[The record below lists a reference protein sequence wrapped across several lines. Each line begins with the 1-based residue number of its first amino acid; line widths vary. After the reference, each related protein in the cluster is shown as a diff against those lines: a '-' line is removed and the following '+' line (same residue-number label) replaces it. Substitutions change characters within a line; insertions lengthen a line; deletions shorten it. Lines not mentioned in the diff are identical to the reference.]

1 MEFPND
7 FIGLRNSRESVTPV
21 LEAERRLAAI
31 MFTDLVGYTAMAQR
45 NESLAL
51 ELLER
56 HNTLLRSVV
65 KQRRGREVKTV
76 GDAFLLE
83 FGSALEAVLC
93 AIEIQSVLNEQNK
106 LVGGAE
112 RILVR
117 IGIHVGDVVH
127 RGGDVF
133 GDAVNIASRIVS
145 FAEQGGICISGQVY
159 AQVVNKLEYPLIK
172 ISAQSLKN
180 VEQRIDLYR
189 VVLEP
194 GVDAPHKS
202 SKAWS
207 RVAVLP
213 FANISPDPRD
223 GYFADGL
230 TEEMISALS
239 EVKGL
244 RVIARTSV
252 NHYKETSKTVAQIG
266 SELGVAF
273 VLEGSV
279 RKAGNKVRVGAQL
292 IDVESQEHIWSN
304 QYDRNLNDIFSIQSD
319 IAKKVADSLEVTLLK
334 GERAR
339 IERKDTEST
348 VAYVAYLKGRTL
360 LHDRSEKAIKGA
372 KEQFE
377 LAVRE
382 DAGYSKAYSGLADTY
397 MILGDYLFSPFPSS
411 LEEAKKHIRKAL
423 ELDPN
428 LAEARVSLANYL
440 MYNYDFVGSEN
451 EFRRA
456 IELNPSYASAHHWFA
471 GTLDQLGKIDEAFA
485 EVMLAE
491 ELDPLSSAIALSAL
505 YRFILTR
512 TFDEAL
518 KRIRKLSEIDPEG
531 PLVAEAWMAYH
542 FVRKEWNDALLY
554 LKRMIEADPDDP
566 YLDMDLAYIHAVTGK
581 RNEALLLVEKLKA
594 VPESARIKGNFLAF
608 VYAGLGDLDECFR
621 WLDYAYDRREI
632 FIGWFRRYPLL
643 ENVRSDKRF
652 GELLKRARLP
662 P

>member
-1 MEFPND
+1 M
-7 FIGLRNSRESVTPV
+7 

-31 MFTDLVGYTAMAQR
+31 MFTDLVGYTAMTQR

-65 KQRRGREVKTV
+65 KQHRGREVKTV

-83 FGSALEAVLC
+83 FESALEAVLC
-93 AIEIQSVLNEQNK
+93 AVEIQSVLSERNK
-106 LVGGAE
+106 FVGGTE

-117 IGIHVGDVVH
+117 IGIHVGDVIH
-127 RGGDVF
+127 RGGDVL

-145 FAEQGGICISGQVY
+145 YAEQGGICISGQVY
-159 AQVVNKLEYPLIK
+159 AQVANKLGYPLLK
-172 ISAQSLKN
+172 MSGQPLKN
-180 VEQRIDLYR
+180 VEQPIDLYR

-194 GVDAPHKS
+194 GVDAPQKS
-202 SKAWS
+202 STAWS

-230 TEEMISALS
+230 TEELISALS

-252 NHYKETSKTVAQIG
+252 NRYKETPKTVAQIG
-266 SELGVAF
+266 NELGVAF

-292 IDVESQEHIWSN
+292 IEVESQEHIWSN

-319 IAKKVADSLEVTLLK
+319 IAKKVADSLEVTILT

-348 VAYVAYLKGRTL
+348 LAYVAYLKGRTL

-382 DAGYSKAYSGLADTY
+382 DGRYAKAYSGLADIY

-411 LEEAKKHIRKAL
+411 LEEAKKHIKKAL

-471 GTLDQLGKIDEAFA
+471 STLEQLGKTDEAFS

-491 ELDPLSSAIALSAL
+491 ELDPLSSAITLSAV
-505 YRFILTR
+505 YRCISAG

-518 KRIRKLSEIDPEG
+518 KRIRKLSEIDPES

-542 FVRKEWNDALLY
+542 FARREWDEALLY

-566 YLDMDLAYIHAVTGK
+566 YLDMDLAYIYAVTGK
-581 RNEALLLVEKLKA
+581 RNEALPLVEKLKA
-594 VPESARIKGNFLAF
+594 VPESARIKGNLLAF
-608 VYAGLGDLDECFR
+608 VYSGLGDLDECFR

-632 FIGWFRRYPLL
+632 FIGWFRHYPLV
-643 ENVRSDKRF
+643 ENVRRDKRF
-652 GELLKRARLP
+652 AELLKRARLP

>member
-1 MEFPND
+1 M
-7 FIGLRNSRESVTPV
+7 
-21 LEAERRLAAI
+21 EAERRLAAI

-159 AQVVNKLEYPLIK
+159 AQVVNKLEYPLLK
-172 ISAQSLKN
+172 MSAQSLKN
-180 VEQRIDLYR
+180 VEQPIDLYR

-266 SELGVAF
+266 NELGVAF

-382 DAGYSKAYSGLADTY
+382 DAGYAKAYSGLADTY

-411 LEEAKKHIRKAL
+411 LEEAKKQIRKAL

-471 GTLDQLGKIDEAFA
+471 GTLDQLGKTDEAFA
-485 EVMLAE
+485 EMMLAE
-491 ELDPLSSAIALSAL
+491 ELDPLSSAISLSAV

-512 TFDEAL
+512 TFDDAL

-542 FVRKEWNDALLY
+542 FVRKEWNDALRY

-566 YLDMDLAYIHAVTGK
+566 YLDMDLAYIYAVTGK

>member
-1 MEFPND
+1 
-7 FIGLRNSRESVTPV
+7 
-21 LEAERRLAAI
+21 

-93 AIEIQSVLNEQNK
+93 AIEIQSVLDEQNK
-106 LVGGAE
+106 LVGGTE

-117 IGIHVGDVVH
+117 IGIHVGDVIH

-145 FAEQGGICISGQVY
+145 LAEQGGICISGQVY
-159 AQVVNKLEYPLIK
+159 AQVVNKLEYPLLK
-172 ISAQSLKN
+172 MSAQSLKN

-189 VVLEP
+189 VVLAA
-194 GVDAPHKS
+194 GVDAPLKS

-230 TEEMISALS
+230 TEEMMSALS

-252 NHYKETSKTVAQIG
+252 NHYKETPKTVAQIG
-266 SELGVAF
+266 NELGVAF

-279 RKAGNKVRVGAQL
+279 RKAGNKVRVGAKL
-292 IDVESQEHIWSN
+292 IEVESQEHIWSN

-319 IAKKVADSLEVTLLK
+319 IAKKVADSLEVTLLS

-382 DAGYSKAYSGLADTY
+382 DAGYAKAYSGLADTY

-411 LEEAKKHIRKAL
+411 LEEA
-423 ELDPN
+423 
-428 LAEARVSLANYL
+428 
-440 MYNYDFVGSEN
+440 
-451 EFRRA
+451 
-456 IELNPSYASAHHWFA
+456 
-471 GTLDQLGKIDEAFA
+471 
-485 EVMLAE
+485 
-491 ELDPLSSAIALSAL
+491 
-505 YRFILTR
+505 
-512 TFDEAL
+512 L
-518 KRIRKLSEIDPEG
+518 KQIRKLSEIDPEG

-542 FVRKEWNDALLY
+542 FVRKEWNDALRY

-566 YLDMDLAYIHAVTGK
+566 YLDMDLAYIYAVTGK

-594 VPESARIKGNFLAF
+594 IPESARIKGNFLAF

-621 WLDYAYDRREI
+621 WLDYAVGKREI

-652 GELLKRARLP
+652 AEFLKRAHLP

>member
-1 MEFPND
+1 
-7 FIGLRNSRESVTPV
+7 
-21 LEAERRLAAI
+21 

-56 HNTLLRSVV
+56 HNTMLRSVV
-65 KQRRGREVKTV
+65 KQHRGREVKTV
-76 GDAFLLE
+76 ADAVLLE
-83 FGSALEAVLC
+83 FAGALEAVLS
-93 AIEIQSVLNEQNK
+93 AIEIQSVLDEQNK
-106 LVGGAE
+106 LVGGTE

-117 IGIHVGDVVH
+117 IGIHVGDVIH
-127 RGGDVF
+127 RGGDLF

-159 AQVVNKLEYPLIK
+159 AQVVNKLEYPLLK
-172 ISAQSLKN
+172 MSAQSLKN
-180 VEQRIDLYR
+180 VEQPVDLYR

-266 SELGVAF
+266 NELGVAF

-292 IDVESQEHIWSN
+292 IDVESQEHVGSN

-319 IAKKVADSLEVTLLK
+319 IAKKSADSLELTSLK
-334 GERAR
+334 GERAK
-339 IERKDTEST
+339 IERNEPEST
-348 VAYVAYLKGRTL
+348 V
-360 LHDRSEKAIKGA
+360 
-372 KEQFE
+372 
-377 LAVRE
+377 
-382 DAGYSKAYSGLADTY
+382 
-397 MILGDYLFSPFPSS
+397 
-411 LEEAKKHIRKAL
+411 
-423 ELDPN
+423 
-428 LAEARVSLANYL
+428 
-440 MYNYDFVGSEN
+440 
-451 EFRRA
+451 
-456 IELNPSYASAHHWFA
+456 ASAHHWFA

-491 ELDPLSSAIALSAL
+491 ELDPLSSAITLSAV

-531 PLVAEAWMAYH
+531 LLVAEAWMAYH

-566 YLDMDLAYIHAVTGK
+566 YLDVDLAYIHAVTGK

-643 ENVRSDKRF
+643 ENVRIDKRF

-662 P
+662 T

>member
-1 MEFPND
+1 
-7 FIGLRNSRESVTPV
+7 
-21 LEAERRLAAI
+21 
-31 MFTDLVGYTAMAQR
+31 
-45 NESLAL
+45 
-51 ELLER
+51 
-56 HNTLLRSVV
+56 
-65 KQRRGREVKTV
+65 
-76 GDAFLLE
+76 
-83 FGSALEAVLC
+83 
-93 AIEIQSVLNEQNK
+93 
-106 LVGGAE
+106 
-112 RILVR
+112 
-117 IGIHVGDVVH
+117 
-127 RGGDVF
+127 
-133 GDAVNIASRIVS
+133 VNIASRIVR

-266 SELGVAF
+266 NELGVAF

-440 MYNYDFVGSEN
+440 MYSYDFVGSEN

-471 GTLDQLGKIDEAFA
+471 GTLDQLGKTDEAFA

-491 ELDPLSSAIALSAL
+491 ELDPLSSAITLSAV

-531 PLVAEAWMAYH
+531 LLVAEAWMAYH

>member
-1 MEFPND
+1 
-7 FIGLRNSRESVTPV
+7 
-21 LEAERRLAAI
+21 

-117 IGIHVGDVVH
+117 IGIHVGDVIH

-133 GDAVNIASRIVS
+133 GDAVNIASRIVR

-266 SELGVAF
+266 NELGVSF

-411 LEEAKKHIRKAL
+411 LEEAKKQIRKAL

-471 GTLDQLGKIDEAFA
+471 GTLDQLGKTDEAFA
-485 EVMLAE
+485 EMMLAE
-491 ELDPLSSAIALSAL
+491 ELDPLSSAISLSAV

-542 FVRKEWNDALLY
+542 FVRKEWDGALLY

-566 YLDMDLAYIHAVTGK
+566 YLDMDLAYIYAVTGK

>member
-1 MEFPND
+1 MT
-7 FIGLRNSRESVTPV
+7 G

-56 HNTLLRSVV
+56 HNTMLRSVV
-65 KQRRGREVKTV
+65 KQHRGREVKTV

-93 AIEIQSVLNEQNK
+93 AIEIQSVLDEQNK
-106 LVGGAE
+106 LVGGTE

-117 IGIHVGDVVH
+117 IGIHVGDVIH
-127 RGGDVF
+127 RGGDLF

-159 AQVVNKLEYPLIK
+159 AQVVNKLGYPLLK
-172 ISAQSLKN
+172 MSAQSLKN
-180 VEQRIDLYR
+180 VEQPVDLYR

-266 SELGVAF
+266 NELGVAF

-292 IDVESQEHIWSN
+292 IEVESQEHIWSN

-319 IAKKVADSLEVTLLK
+319 IAKKVADSLEVTLLS

-382 DAGYSKAYSGLADTY
+382 DERYAKAYSGLADIY
-397 MILGDYLFSPFPSS
+397 MILGDYLFSPLPTS
-411 LEEAKKHIRKAL
+411 LEEAKKHLEKAL

-428 LAEARVSLANYL
+428 LAEARASLANYL
-440 MYNYDFVGSEN
+440 MYDYDFVGSEN

-471 GTLDQLGKIDEAFA
+471 STLEQLGKNDEAFS

-491 ELDPLSSAIALSAL
+491 ELDPLSSAITLSAV
-505 YRFILTR
+505 YRCISTG

-518 KRIRKLSEIDPEG
+518 KRIRKLSEIDPES

-542 FVRKEWNDALLY
+542 FARKEWDEALRY
-554 LKRMIEADPDDP
+554 LRRMIEADPDDP
-566 YLDMDLAYIHAVTGK
+566 YLDMDLAYIYAVTGR
-581 RNEALLLVEKLKA
+581 RNEAFPLVERLKA
-594 VPESARIKGNFLAF
+594 VPESARTKGNLIAF

-621 WLDYAYDRREI
+621 WLDYAYDKREI

>member
-1 MEFPND
+1 
-7 FIGLRNSRESVTPV
+7 
-21 LEAERRLAAI
+21 

-65 KQRRGREVKTV
+65 KRRRGREVKTV

-159 AQVVNKLEYPLIK
+159 AQVVNKLEYPLLK
-172 ISAQSLKN
+172 MSAQSLKN
-180 VEQRIDLYR
+180 VEQPIDLYR

-266 SELGVAF
+266 NELGVAF

-382 DAGYSKAYSGLADTY
+382 DAGYAKAYSGLADTY

-411 LEEAKKHIRKAL
+411 LEEAKKQIRKAL

-471 GTLDQLGKIDEAFA
+471 GTLDQLGKTDEAFA
-485 EVMLAE
+485 EMMLAE
-491 ELDPLSSAIALSAL
+491 ELDPLSSAISLSAV

-542 FVRKEWNDALLY
+542 FVRKEWNDALRY

-566 YLDMDLAYIHAVTGK
+566 YLDMDLAYIYAVTGK

-594 VPESARIKGNFLAF
+594 VPRERSNQGQLPRFRLCGAR
-608 VYAGLGDLDECFR
+608 
-621 WLDYAYDRREI
+621 
-632 FIGWFRRYPLL
+632 
-643 ENVRSDKRF
+643 
-652 GELLKRARLP
+652 
-662 P
+662 

>member
-1 MEFPND
+1 M
-7 FIGLRNSRESVTPV
+7 

-159 AQVVNKLEYPLIK
+159 AQVVNKLEYPLLK
-172 ISAQSLKN
+172 MSAQSLKN
-180 VEQRIDLYR
+180 VEQPIDLYR

-266 SELGVAF
+266 NELGVSF

-382 DAGYSKAYSGLADTY
+382 DAGYAKAYSGLADTY

-411 LEEAKKHIRKAL
+411 LEEAKKQIRKAL

-471 GTLDQLGKIDEAFA
+471 GTLDQLGKTDEAFA
-485 EVMLAE
+485 EMMLAE
-491 ELDPLSSAIALSAL
+491 ELDPLSSAISLSAV

-542 FVRKEWNDALLY
+542 FVRKEWNDALRY

-566 YLDMDLAYIHAVTGK
+566 YLDMDLAYIYAVTGK

>member
-1 MEFPND
+1 
-7 FIGLRNSRESVTPV
+7 
-21 LEAERRLAAI
+21 

-159 AQVVNKLEYPLIK
+159 AQVVNKLEYPLLK
-172 ISAQSLKN
+172 MSAQSLKN
-180 VEQRIDLYR
+180 VEQPIDLYR

-266 SELGVAF
+266 NELGVAF

-382 DAGYSKAYSGLADTY
+382 DAGYAKAYSGLADTY

-411 LEEAKKHIRKAL
+411 LEEAKKQIRKAL

-471 GTLDQLGKIDEAFA
+471 GTLDQLGKTDEAFA
-485 EVMLAE
+485 EMMLAE
-491 ELDPLSSAIALSAL
+491 ELDPLSSAISLSAV

-542 FVRKEWNDALLY
+542 FVRKEWNDALRY

-566 YLDMDLAYIHAVTGK
+566 YLDMDLAYIYAVTGK